1 MTNEKE
7 KLQAQLSATEET
19 IASLQKKIHGLV
31 SVLPLILVSVKT
43 RLRSEIML
51 LFCERKG

>member
-7 KLQAQLSATEET
+7 KLQAQLSSTEET

>member
-31 SVLPLILVSVKT
+31 SVLPFILVSVKS

>member
-19 IASLQKKIHGLV
+19 IASLQRKIHGLV